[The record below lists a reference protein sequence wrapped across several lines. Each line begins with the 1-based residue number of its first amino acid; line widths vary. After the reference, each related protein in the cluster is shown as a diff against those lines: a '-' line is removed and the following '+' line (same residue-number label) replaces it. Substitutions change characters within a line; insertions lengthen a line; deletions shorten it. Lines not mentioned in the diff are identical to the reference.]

1 MDSLISTPP
10 PIYDFEP
17 KNYAIMYVPADEMQ
31 ALCNGAMTV
40 ACARP
45 AKRLIIVW
53 NGLRGK
59 RLAQALRHEK
69 AHLNG
74 WKH

>member
-1 MDSLISTPP
+1 MDYIELPP
-10 PIYDFEP
+10 AIFDYEP
-17 KNYAIMYVPADEMQ
+17 SNYAVMFAPAEEMP
-31 ALCNGAMTV
+31 ALCHGLRVV

-45 AKRLIIVW
+45 AKRIIIVSTS
-53 NGLRGK
+53 LRGAA
-59 RLAQALRHEK
+59 LARALRHEK

>member
-1 MDSLISTPP
+1 MEFISLPP
-10 PIYDFEP
+10 EIYDFEP
-17 KNYAIMYVPADEMQ
+17 KNYAVMTVPADEMQ

-45 AKRLIIVW
+45 AKRIIVVW
-53 NGLRGK
+53 DGLRGAA
-59 RLAQALRHEK
+59 LARALRHEK

-74 WKH
+74 WRH